1 MIAQL
6 TKEFKRLKEDNPRR
20 NPYYLL
26 VKRVISAIWRIV
38 NAKIWLIRCQ
48 TGRLVT
54 LRGVPRIDCN
64 GQIILGNRVRIWS
77 HIHKTQLSAGG
88 KGKLTIGDNTF
99 INCGC
104 QISAQNEISI
114 GKNCDIATGV
124 IMMDSDFHGTEGE
137 GSDVKISSIIIE
149 DDVWLA
155 TRVVVLKGV
164 RIGKGATIATGAV
177 VTKDIPPYAIAA
189 GVPAKVLKIKK

>member
-1 MIAQL
+1 MLVQI
-6 TKEFKRLKEDNPRR
+6 TKEFKRLKENNPRR

-26 VKRVISAIWRIV
+26 VKRIVSAIWRVV
-38 NAKIWLIRCQ
+38 NAKIWLISCE
-48 TGRLVT
+48 TGKLVT
-54 LRGVPRIDCN
+54 LRGIPRIDCN
-64 GQIILGNRVRIWS
+64 GQIILGNRVRVWS

-104 QISAQNEISI
+104 QISAQNEIFI
-114 GKNCDIATGV
+114 GKNCQIATGV

-137 GSDVKISSIIIE
+137 DSDVKISSIIIE

-189 GVPAKVLKIKK
+189 GVPAKVLKITK

>member
-6 TKEFKRLKEDNPRR
+6 KKEFKRLKENNPRR

-26 VKRVISAIWRIV
+26 VKRIVSAIWRVV
-38 NAKIWLIRCQ
+38 NAKIWLIRCK
-48 TGRLVT
+48 TGKLVT
-54 LRGVPRIDCN
+54 LRGIPRIDCN

-114 GKNCDIATGV
+114 GKNCQIATGV

-137 GSDVKISSIIIE
+137 DSDVKISSIIIE

-189 GVPAKVLKIKK
+189 GVPAKVLKITK

>member
-6 TKEFKRLKEDNPRR
+6 KKEFKRLKSDNPRR

-26 VKRVISAIWRIV
+26 VKRIVSIIWRVI
-38 NAKIWLIRCQ
+38 NAKIWLIRCE
-48 TGRLVT
+48 TGKLVT
-54 LRGVPRIDCN
+54 LRGIPRIDCN
-64 GQIILGNRVRIWS
+64 GQIILGNRVRVWS

-99 INCGC
+99 INCGSL
-104 QISAQNEISI
+104 ISAQNEITI

-124 IMMDSDFHGTEGE
+124 IIMDSDFHGTEGE
-137 GSDVKISSIIIE
+137 DSKVKMSSVIIE

-164 RIGKGATIATGAV
+164 RIGKGAVIATGAV

-189 GVPAKVLKIKK
+189 GVPAKVLKITQ